1 LTYVMSTPWTQNGR
15 SLAIQKAVAAIYER
29 YFAKGPRWI
38 AKHLP
43 QRNQMRDYTGKL
55 STESREIL
63 LGDLGVESFIE
74 DYAQMAILASGD
86 SHATRQTY
94 TQWIF
99 DENRHAKALEYCL
112 VDSGLYTQQEV
123 DSYLA
128 ECNEDTWTF
137 DRQTGCEATPERG
150 AAYAI
155 AQERQTKKNYQDM
168 QKRIWQEY
176 GSPVD
181 GSDRPI
187 YPAVAGVCQ
196 TLATDEGF
204 HEGVFRS
211 VTRAYLEFW
220 PDKALQ
226 AMWDVY
232 EKYRMPMVK
241 LPNAEAFVDAV
252 LSTGIDSPRQVVK
265 EVLEPTYQ
273 GLGLENRAALRRAAD
288 ASWDLPDGAVLI
300 LGDELSEDI
309 SEGAIPYRMHPDGTL
324 APVEE
329 AITALTG
336 DR

>member
-1 LTYVMSTPWTQNGR
+1 MSTPWTLQGR
-15 SLAIQKAVAAIYER
+15 NIAIQKAVAAIYDR

-43 QRNQMRDYTGKL
+43 QRDQMRDYAGKL
-55 STESREIL
+55 SPESKEIL
-63 LGDLGVESFIE
+63 LGDFGVESFIE

-86 SHATRQTY
+86 SYATRQTY
-94 TQWIF
+94 TQWVF

-112 VDSGLYTQQEV
+112 VDSGLYTQEQV
-123 DSYLA
+123 DRYA
-128 ECNEDTWTF
+128 GECNEDTWTF
-137 DRQTGCEATPERG
+137 DRQTGHGATPERG

-168 QKRIWQEY
+168 QKRIWTEY

-181 GSDRPI
+181 SADRAI

-211 VTRAYLEFW
+211 ITRAYLEFW

-252 LSTGIDSPRQVVK
+252 LSTGIDSARQVVK

-273 GLGLENRAALRRAAD
+273 GLGLDNRAALRKAAD

-300 LGDELSEDI
+300 VGDTLSDDI
-309 SEGAIPYRMHPDGTL
+309 SEGALPYRMMSDGTL
-324 APVEE
+324 VPAEEPV
-329 AITALTG
+329 TTH
-336 DR
+336 

>member
-1 LTYVMSTPWTQNGR
+1 MSTPWTLEGR

-63 LGDLGVESFIE
+63 LGDFGVESFIE

-86 SHATRQTY
+86 SLATRQTY

-99 DENRHAKALEYCL
+99 DENRHSKALEYCL
-112 VDSGLYTQQEV
+112 VDSGLYTQEEV
-123 DSYLA
+123 TAYAA

-137 DRQTGCEATPERG
+137 DRQTGHEATPERG

-181 GSDRPI
+181 SSDRPI
-187 YPAVAGVCQ
+187 YPAIAGVCQ

-211 VTRAYLEFW
+211 ITRAYLEFW

-273 GLGLENRAALRRAAD
+273 GLGLENRAALRRAAE

-300 LGDELSEDI
+300 IGDALSDDI
-309 SEGAIPYRMHPDGTL
+309 SEGAIPYRMMPDGTL
-324 APVEE
+324 APVNE
-329 AITALTG
+329 AVAP
-336 DR
+336 